1 MSLSS
6 IRFSKGLGKELIW
19 EIIRAVQSGKTNN
32 YEINE
37 AYEYLEALKL
47 GFTLHLDDLPYR
59 TVRIIMELDKQQRL
73 KQERESKTKRWL
85 KLLSIQ

>member
-73 KQERESKTKRWL
+73 KQERESKTKR
-85 KLLSIQ
+85 